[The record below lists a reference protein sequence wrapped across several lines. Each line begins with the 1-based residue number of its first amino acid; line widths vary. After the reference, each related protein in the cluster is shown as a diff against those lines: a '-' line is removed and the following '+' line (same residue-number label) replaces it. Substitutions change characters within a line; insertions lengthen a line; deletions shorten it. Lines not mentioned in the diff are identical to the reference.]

1 MYKIPSLPP
10 RGGKEIKDP
19 RGGEWKEKGK
29 GKEKKKEKEKEKG
42 KKKVKEKGLTAE
54 KGNSGK
60 V

>member
-10 RGGKEIKDP
+10 PWGGKEIKDP

-42 KKKVKEKGLTAE
+42 KKKVKEKG
-54 KGNSGK
+54 NCGK
-60 V
+60 RE